1 MTRSEY
7 MAAISANH
15 GNKAATTAIHR
26 AYYAQFVT
34 RAMRERVIW
43 AFGINQLAAEYRRDE
58 HLSGFDLG
66 AWDALAAVTLAS
78 DKLLRDCGD
87 FPTDAG
93 RVCMLKEA
101 AIQAIEA
108 NDLSAVIERNGAKP

>member
-7 MAAISANH
+7 MTAMSANH
-15 GNKAATTAIHR
+15 GNSAARSAIHR

-34 RAMRERVIW
+34 RAMRERVVK
-43 AFGINQLAAEYRRDE
+43 AFGINRLAAEYRRDE
-58 HLSGFDLG
+58 NLNGFGLG
-66 AWDALAAVTLAS
+66 AWDALASSTLAS
-78 DKLLRDCGD
+78 DKILRDCGD

-101 AIQAIEA
+101 AIQVIEA
-108 NDLSAVIERNGAKP
+108 HDFSAAIDRGGRS